1 MEIGAAMKILV
12 TGAGGYIGTSLVPMF
27 LEAGHEV
34 IGVDRYFFG
43 EELLGTAVLGH
54 PRFRSVHKDI
64 RQLTKDDLAG
74 VDAVIDLAG
83 LSNDPA
89 CDLDPRLTEEVNQ
102 RGGLNVA
109 ACAKAAGVRRY
120 VYSSSC
126 SVYGQGE
133 TLTLTEESPL
143 HPVSAYARA
152 KIEVEKGLHELASDD
167 FCVTLLRNATV
178 YGYSGRMRFDLV
190 INVMTL
196 YAWRDRRI
204 FVMGGG
210 KQRRPL
216 VHVKDVA
223 NAFQLVL
230 DADPDSVR
238 GETFNVGSNGQNF
251 QVAQLA
257 NVVKGVLPSTEL
269 IEVPGDADPRSYD
282 VCFDKISRVLG
293 FEAKRTPV
301 DGILEVK
308 DALDR
313 LVVDPSDLRTTTVK
327 YYQYLLDAERTL
339 RRVGIDGRIF

>member
-1 MEIGAAMKILV
+1 MSKILV
-12 TGAGGYIGTSLVPMF
+12 TGAGGYIGTTLVPAL
-27 LEAGHEV
+27 LESGHDV
-34 IGVDRYFFG
+34 VGVDRYFFG
-43 EELLGTAVLGH
+43 EELLGRPVLEH
-54 PRFRSVHKDI
+54 PRFTLVQKDI
-64 RQLTKDDLAG
+64 RHLTKDDMAG
-74 VDAVIDLAG
+74 VDAVVDLAG

-89 CDLDPRLTEEVNQ
+89 CDLDAHLTEEVNQ

-109 ACAKAAGVRRY
+109 QCARQAGVPRF

-133 TLTLTEESPL
+133 QLLLTEESPL

-152 KIEVEKGLHELASDD
+152 KIEVEKGLHELACDD
-167 FCVTLLRNATV
+167 FCVTILRNATV

-196 YAWRDRRI
+196 FAWRDRRI

-210 KQRRPL
+210 KQRRPI

-223 NAFQLVL
+223 RAVQTVL
-230 DADPDSVR
+230 AADLETVR
-238 GETFNVGSNGQNF
+238 GQVFNVGSNGQNF

-269 IEVPGDADPRSYD
+269 VEVPGDTDPRSYD
-282 VCFDKISRVLG
+282 VCFDKITRVLG
-293 FEAKRTPV
+293 FEAQKTPV

-308 DALDR
+308 DALER
-313 LVVDPSDLRTTTVK
+313 LLVDPSDLRTMTVK

-339 RRVGIDGRIF
+339 RRVGIGGRIF